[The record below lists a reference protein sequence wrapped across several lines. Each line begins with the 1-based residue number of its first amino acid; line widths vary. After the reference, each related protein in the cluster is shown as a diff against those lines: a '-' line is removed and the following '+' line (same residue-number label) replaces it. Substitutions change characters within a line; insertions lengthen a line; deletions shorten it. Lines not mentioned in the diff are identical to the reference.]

1 MTCSITSTPT
11 TTSSSAEMV
20 VGVTQTSYIP
30 DGTIL
35 TITMDIYWP
44 TNALDT
50 DPILDEPV
58 NCLAI
63 TNTSNTIQCT
73 YVRTSSSIVVTA

>member
-1 MTCSITSTPT
+1 MI
-11 TTSSSAEMV
+11 
-20 VGVTQTSYIP
+20 VGVTPTSYIP
-30 DGTIL
+30 FGTIL
-35 TITMDIYWP
+35 TIAMDIYWP

-63 TNTSNTIQCT
+63 ANSSNTIQCS
-73 YVRTSSSIVVTA
+73 YVRTSSSIVVTVSNVVGSDTTGLI